1 MGENSA
7 TSLTTTELK
16 VPTSRATLAS
26 AVVYAAA
33 TAIIGRHLLASP
45 AAAIAADVGDPVLNA
60 AILAWNARTMPWT
73 DAWFGFPAFHPA
85 ANALTFSE
93 HLLGVSVIA
102 APLSWLSGND
112 VVAYNVTLL
121 LGYVLSGLAMFAL
134 VLRLTGSKAAAFVS
148 GAAFAFVPYRAA
160 QVSHIQVGIVF
171 WAPLALLGLHAFIE
185 TGRRRWLALFGLCW
199 MLQGAAN
206 GYFLVFFSVLV
217 GLWILWFVVAR
228 GRWRDLASIT
238 ATLAVAA
245 LPLVPIL
252 VRFSTAHAHYGLAR
266 PPEEIAGF
274 GADIAG
280 VLCASSALEL
290 WGSLQVAC
298 RPEGELFPGLTLL
311 VLCVAGVL
319 VTMRRPVSAVGI
331 RAPRGAAGFYLC
343 AALTT
348 WALAWGPA
356 PVLQGERVL
365 PYGPY
370 SLLLLVPGM
379 DGLRVPARF
388 WMMTALCLSVLA
400 GYATA
405 ALIAR
410 HPRVMRL
417 LVPLVALAIIAE
429 GASVIPAARLLPP
442 PPDPDAL
449 RGGIVLTLPL
459 GSNRDIDI
467 NAQFRAVDGGW
478 TSVNGFSGYEPF
490 HYAQLRRASSDEDPL
505 LFATFLRDADLHVVT
520 APNASRL
527 VDLVE
532 RQPGVMRVATAGDW
546 RQYRIPR
553 HAKHAT
559 PPPSEVALPIGSLSA
574 SCSEPMLPLVT
585 DGDYT
590 TRWECGPQMPG
601 QTLTI
606 DLGRMVDVAAVVPA
620 VGPFRSDQPRVL
632 VVEVSRDGVEWQEA
646 WNGPVRTEMLEAEM
660 ADPLRNR
667 LVVPLGSQRT
677 RYLRLRQV
685 GQDEV
690 YYWSIAELEVMAA
703 GSAR

>member
-1 MGENSA
+1 
-7 TSLTTTELK
+7 LK
-16 VPTSRATLAS
+16 VSTSRVLLAS

-33 TAIIGRHLLASP
+33 TAIIGRYVLASP

-73 DAWFGFPAFHPA
+73 DAWFDFPAFHPA
-85 ANALTFSE
+85 TSALTFSE

-102 APLSWLSGND
+102 APLEWLAGD
-112 VVAYNVTLL
+112 AIVAYNVTLL

-134 VLRLTGSKAAAFVS
+134 AQRLTGNASAAFVA

-171 WAPLALLGLHAFIE
+171 WAPLALLGLHGYIE

-228 GRWRDLASIT
+228 GRWRDLLMIA
-238 ATLAVAA
+238 ATLALAA
-245 LPLVPIL
+245 LPLAPIL
-252 VRFSTAHAHYGLAR
+252 VRFSAAHAHYGLSR

-298 RPEGELFPGLTLL
+298 RPEGELFPGLTVL
-311 VLCVAGVL
+311 VLCVAGGL
-319 VTMRRPVSAVGI
+319 VAMRRPASPAGI
-331 RAPRGAAGFYLC
+331 RSPRAAAGFYLC
-343 AALTT
+343 AALAT

-356 PVLQGERVL
+356 PALQGERVL

-405 ALIAR
+405 LLMAR
-410 HPRVMRL
+410 HSRVMRL
-417 LVPLVALAIIAE
+417 LVPVVALAIIAE
-429 GASVIPAARLLPP
+429 GASAIPAARLLPP

-449 RGGIVLTLPL
+449 RRGIVLTLPL

-467 NAQFRAVDGGW
+467 NAQFRAVIGGW

-490 HYAQLRRASSDEDPL
+490 HYAQLRRASSDEDPH
-505 LFATFLRDADLHVVT
+505 LFATFLRHADLHVVT

-532 RQPGVMRVATAGDW
+532 RQPGAMRVAMAGDW
-546 RQYRIPR
+546 RQYRLPR
-553 HAKHAT
+553 HAKHAAPLSPGAPLT
-559 PPPSEVALPIGSLSA
+559 VGRLSA
-574 SCSEPMLPLVT
+574 SCSEQMLPLVT

-590 TRWECGPQMPG
+590 TRWECGPQVPG

-606 DLGRMVDVAAVVPA
+606 DFGRAVNVAAVVPA
-620 VGPFRSDQPRVL
+620 VGQFRSDQPRVL
-632 VVEVSRDGVEWQEA
+632 IVEVSRDGVEWQAA

-660 ADPLRNR
+660 EDPLKNR
-667 LVVPLGSQRT
+667 LVVPLGSRT
-677 RYLRLRQV
+677 ARYVRLRQV
-685 GQDEV
+685 GQDDAF
-690 YYWSIAELEVMAA
+690 YWSIAELEVW
-703 GSAR
+703 GDDSAQ